1 MIREFK
7 KEELEELYNKYGS
20 IKKVAN
26 FLNMKYNTL
35 HYHFKKYKI
44 GNYTNRG
51 PAMSKE
57 ELVELHNIHGSI
69 TKVAASL
76 LKSYATIRAWY
87 SYYDIV
93 VNKSNMTI
101 FQELRNTPMTKTHK
115 SVVIGSLLGD
125 GHLRIVSHSKNAL
138 LEISHCEKQRQ
149 YLEWVHSLMKPFAR
163 PIKLKEK
170 ATKKLIGD
178 CEVNASNFYRFCTIN
193 HPDITDIFKK
203 YYRNGLKGVDR
214 SIIDKVDLLA
224 MSIWFGDD
232 GSVRRRNGSP
242 DSCSIATNSFTY
254 DEHLVLVKIVR
265 KFFKGTIKIYKT
277 SKWYK
282 GEKRFYYVLYML
294 GKKQVNEFLDTIKLV
309 LPTSIYYK
317 LS

>member
-7 KEELEELYNKYGS
+7 KEELEKLYNKHGS

-26 FLNMKYNTL
+26 FLDVKYNTL
-35 HYHFKKYKI
+35 HYHFKEYKI
-44 GNYTNRG
+44 GNYTSRG

-57 ELVELHNIHGSI
+57 ELIVLHDKYGSI
-69 TKVAASL
+69 TKVAASIS
-76 LKSYATIRAWY
+76 KSYATIRAWY

-93 VNKSNMTI
+93 VNKSNMNI
-101 FQELRNTPMTKTHK
+101 FQEIRNTPMTNVHK
-115 SVVIGSLLGD
+115 SIVIGSLLGD
-125 GHLRIVSHSKNAL
+125 GHLRMASHSKNAL

-149 YLEWVHSLMKPFAR
+149 YLEWVHDLMKPFSR
-163 PIKLKEK
+163 PVKLKEK
-170 ATKKLIGD
+170 ARKKMFDDREI
-178 CEVNASNFYRFCTIN
+178 NASNFYRFCTIN

-203 YYRNGLKGVDR
+203 YYRKGLKGVDD

-224 MSIWFGDD
+224 MSVWFGDD
-232 GSVRRRNGSP
+232 GSIRRRYGGP
-242 DSCSIATNSFTY
+242 DMCTIATHSFTY
-254 DEHLVLVKIVR
+254 NEHLVLVEIVR

-282 GEKRFYYVLYML
+282 GKKRFYYILYMI
-294 GKKQVNEFLDTIKLV
+294 GKKQVNEFLDMIKLV
-309 LPTSIYYK
+309 LPEGIHYK